1 MICFAQHPMVPAALL
16 GAGLHDLFRRFDH
29 PDHLRAF
36 GDAVGDR
43 LLDVDVLA
51 RRDGVE
57 RHRLVP
63 VIGRADHDGIDLTIV
78 ENLPVVDDLHRSG
91 PGDLRRLQQSRL
103 VDIAHRDHLVAGQL
117 LEEVHQAAGAAA
129 RADHSDADSVVR
141 PLRAACRQAGADH
154 EAGGGGEKCPASIGH
169 RFFPRFVFV
178 HRSNWSALRII
189 GTGA

>member
-1 MICFAQHPMVPAALL
+1 MVPAALL
-16 GAGLHDLFRRFDH
+16 GAGLHDLFRRFDD

-63 VIGRADHDGIDLTIV
+63 VIGGADDDRVDLPIV
-78 ENLPVVDDLHRSG
+78 EDLAVVDNLHRSG

-103 VDIAHRDHLVAGQL
+103 VDVAHRDHLVAGQL

-129 RADHSDADSVVR
+129 RADDSDADSVVG
-141 PLRAACRQAGADH
+141 PLRAARGQAGAED
-154 EAGGGGEKCPASIGH
+154 EP
-169 RFFPRFVFV
+169 
-178 HRSNWSALRII
+178 
-189 GTGA
+189 